1 MKPWL
6 FLILVCFGVSSCQN
20 ADLKKRSA
28 EEILESEIQQMNWDE
43 VDFYPTFESCG
54 SVTSKTE
61 SLNCFK
67 NTIKTSIQQGLIN
80 KNLIR
85 SNPEADTLRIH
96 LQVDQYGNTQIK
108 NIDISE
114 TTGAKNPELQD
125 WLQQCIQN
133 LPKAY
138 PAQKRSVP
146 VNLEVKLPI
155 ILK

>member
-6 FLILVCFGVSSCQN
+6 FIILVCFGISCQN

-28 EEILESEIQQMNWDE
+28 QDILESEMQQMNWEE
-43 VDFYPTFESCG
+43 VDFYPTFSSC
-54 SVTSKTE
+54 SDVTSKTE

-67 NTIKTSIQQGLIN
+67 TTVETSIIQGLKN

-85 SNPEADTLRIH
+85 SNPEADTLRLH
-96 LQVDQYGNTQIK
+96 LYVDQFGNTQIT

-114 TTGAKNPELQD
+114 TTAMKNPELRF
-125 WLQQCIQN
+125 WLQQSIQN

-146 VNLEVKLPI
+146 VNLKVKLPI